1 MTCNSYKDKI
11 AVVWRYGMAISVD
24 VFNRSTAYWT
34 FCTDSIYITK
44 FENKRERSAK
54 KEIYKVNFFPGDIR
68 KKKNKL
74 KEI

>member
-1 MTCNSYKDKI
+1 
-11 AVVWRYGMAISVD
+11 MAISVD